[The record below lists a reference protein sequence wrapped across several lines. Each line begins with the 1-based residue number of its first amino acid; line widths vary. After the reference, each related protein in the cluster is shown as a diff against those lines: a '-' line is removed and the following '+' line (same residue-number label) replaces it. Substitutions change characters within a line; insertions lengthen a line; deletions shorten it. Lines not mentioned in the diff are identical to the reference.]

1 MIKGETLNNSFFDI
15 FYNEFVIILIY
26 EIKKSIHLIAAP
38 F

>member
-1 MIKGETLNNSFFDI
+1 MIKGETLNSSFFDI

-26 EIKKSIHLIAAP
+26 EIKKSIDLIAAP